1 MTPVDMI
8 LLAHGA
14 GGKLSRRLIE
24 EDILTRF
31 ESPLLRR
38 LDDGATLTFG
48 NLKLAYS
55 TDSFVVD
62 PIFFRGGDIGKLAI
76 NGTVNDIAM
85 CGAVPMYLTTSL
97 IIEEGF
103 KLQDLRRILN
113 SMRDAADEANVEVV
127 AGDTKVVSVGNADKI
142 FINTSGIG
150 IVEKEVSGSN
160 AKTGDKVIISGFIGD
175 HGIAILSEREGLDL
189 KVPVTSDCSPLN
201 GLVSSI
207 LDVADGVHALR
218 DPTRGGLATALNEI
232 ALQSDVGIRIYEEMI
247 PVRDAVRGACEM
259 LGLDPLYVANEGKMV
274 TIVSQDDAPRVLE
287 IMREHRNGSDARMIG
302 EVIAEPRG
310 TVLMRTRIGGERIVD
325 MLTGEQLP
333 RIC

>member
-1 MTPVDMI
+1 MTSGERI

-14 GGKLSRRLIE
+14 GGKLTRRLIE
-24 EDILTRF
+24 EEILTRLR
-31 ESPLLRR
+31 SPILKR
-38 LDDGATLTFG
+38 LDDGAVIAFDDLR
-48 NLKLAYS
+48 LAYS

-76 NGTVNDIAM
+76 NGTINDIAM
-85 CGAVPMYLTTSL
+85 CGAVPLYLTTSL

-103 KLQDLRRILN
+103 QLDDLRRILD
-113 SMRDAADEANVEVV
+113 SMRDAADEADVEVV
-127 AGDTKVVSVGNADKI
+127 AGDTKVVSAGGADKI

-150 IVEKEVSGSN
+150 IVQKEVGGSN
-160 AKTGDKVIISGFIGD
+160 AKIGDKIIINGFIGD

-189 KVPVTSDCSPLN
+189 KVPVASDCSPLN

-207 LDVADGVHALR
+207 LRATEGIHVLR
-218 DPTRGGLATALNEI
+218 DPTRGGLATTLNEI
-232 ALQSDVGIRIYEEMI
+232 ALQSEVGIRIDEEMI
-247 PVRDAVRGACEM
+247 PIRDAVRGACEM

-274 TIVSQDDAPRVLE
+274 TFVSPHDADLVLE
-287 IMREHRNGSDARMIG
+287 IMREHKGGANARLIG
-302 EVIAEPRG
+302 EVIAESRG
-310 TVLMRTRIGGERIVD
+310 TVFMRTRIGGERIVD